1 MSDSIPGLVETST
14 NLGTLAAADGAF
26 TATFLTRSS
35 VDSEREAVQQVIAS
49 LFDLAGMETKTHDAY
64 PSWTP
69 DPGSPLVRLMQ
80 AAYRDLF
87 GQEAEVTAIHAAL
100 ETSTIGAKQPALD
113 MIAIGPT
120 LLDVHT
126 PAERL
131 EVATVAKVYELL
143 VTTLDRLSAPSGSGS
158 TPVPPASA

>member
-35 VDSEREAVQQVIAS
+35 VDSERAAVQQAIAS

-64 PSWTP
+64 PAWTP
-69 DPGSPLVRLMQ
+69 DPDSALVRIMQ
-80 AAYRDLF
+80 TAYRDLF
-87 GQEAEVTAIHAAL
+87 GHEAEVTAIHAAL
-100 ETSTIGAKQPALD
+100 ETSTIGAKQPELD

-131 EVATVAKVYELL
+131 EVATVAKVYDLL
-143 VTTLDRLSAPSGSGS
+143 VATLDRLSAPDSSGS
-158 TPVPPASA
+158 TPVPPAST